1 MKRAI
6 NLIAIYIGLQILF
19 LLPVT
24 IIIESRNIAQS
35 SSFATMLLGMSM
47 ILSSVAMGWYLLKK
61 KYVTVEDG
69 NFDFPSFRLLPLLTV
84 FTIALVIVLDWV
96 GNVIQLPDLMQDTF
110 QSMGKDFFGIVSIC
124 IIGPILEELL
134 FRGAI
139 MGHMLKKYK
148 NPKTAILLS
157 ALIFGIIHGNPAQI
171 PFAIL
176 MGLVL
181 GAVYYR
187 TGSLVPCIF
196 MHVLNNSFSTTLSNL
211 YPDVSSSFD
220 LMDTTIGTVVL
231 IVSVIIV
238 LTCAYILKRMY
249 PKPMNVTEE

>member
-6 NLIAIYIGLQILF
+6 HLIAIYIGLQILF

-69 NFDFPSFRLLPLLTV
+69 NFDFPSLRLLPLLTV
-84 FTIALVIVLDWV
+84 FTIALAIVLDWV

-124 IIGPILEELL
+124 IIGHSRE
-134 FRGAI
+134 
-139 MGHMLKKYK
+139 Y
-148 NPKTAILLS
+148 
-157 ALIFGIIHGNPAQI
+157 
-171 PFAIL
+171 
-176 MGLVL
+176 
-181 GAVYYR
+181 
-187 TGSLVPCIF
+187 
-196 MHVLNNSFSTTLSNL
+196 
-211 YPDVSSSFD
+211 FD
-220 LMDTTIGTVVL
+220 
-231 IVSVIIV
+231 
-238 LTCAYILKRMY
+238 
-249 PKPMNVTEE
+249 